1 MKNREYQKIVAA
13 ALTAA
18 LVLGGSQ
25 LPAIPV
31 WAQEKVQSASGTKQ
45 QATTRKDETVY
56 VKLDASGNIRSVTV
70 SDQLKNI
77 SGLENIK
84 DVSELENIENVKGDE
99 TFSRNQQG
107 IVWEGDGQDIVYQG
121 TTTKELPVGVQVTY
135 MLDGKK
141 VEPSELQ
148 GKSGHLVIQY
158 NYENKTGENNTSY
171 TPFLMVTGL
180 ILNTEKFSNVTV
192 ENGKIISDGERN
204 LAIGMGIPKLKDELC
219 VEDIN
224 LPDYFTIEAD
234 VVDYDG
240 VEGITVATNEIFN

>member
-31 WAQEKVQSASGTKQ
+31 WAQENVQSASGTKQ
-45 QATTRKDETVY
+45 QATARKDETVY

-135 MLDGKK
+135 MLDGK
-141 VEPSELQ
+141 
-148 GKSGHLVIQY
+148 
-158 NYENKTGENNTSY
+158 
-171 TPFLMVTGL
+171 
-180 ILNTEKFSNVTV
+180 
-192 ENGKIISDGERN
+192 
-204 LAIGMGIPKLKDELC
+204 
-219 VEDIN
+219 
-224 LPDYFTIEAD
+224 
-234 VVDYDG
+234 
-240 VEGITVATNEIFN
+240 